1 MKSLNLPDGMP
12 VLSRGRHR
20 SPRRGAC
27 FMEFASVLAGERWSD
42 HPSCTHP
49 LLGQLARH
57 VNDSTSDAGR
67 QQLMPLIP
75 SVVGRR
81 GNDQTWL
88 RVAVAVA
95 ANTILDVPE
104 ETQRAL
110 AGGLL
115 RAEELCADSGPDLA
129 ATGREARLALELV
142 PGAVAWIQRAG
153 LPGRMSVKTFTHRC
167 APPMVRCAVDGVVA
181 SGSSDCD
188 RRLRALLEVGIAACP
203 APERAVPKL
212 PSQEPASRTIDLV
225 TLGGPAP
232 GTGQ

>member
-1 MKSLNLPDGMP
+1 MKSLTLPDGMP

-42 HPSCTHP
+42 HPSCAHP

-57 VNDSTSDAGR
+57 VNDCTSDAGR
-67 QQLMPLIP
+67 QQLVPFIP

-81 GNDQTWL
+81 GNERTWL
-88 RVAVAVA
+88 TVAVAVA
-95 ANTILDVPE
+95 ASTILDVPE
-104 ETQRAL
+104 ETQRRL

-129 ATGREARLALELV
+129 ATRRQARFALELV
-142 PGAVAWIQRAG
+142 PGAVAWIERLR
-153 LPGRMSVKTFTHRC
+153 LPDRISVKTFTRRC
-167 APPMVRCAVDGVVA
+167 APAMVQCAVDGLVA
-181 SGSSDCD
+181 SGSPDCD

-212 PSQEPASRTIDLV
+212 PSQGPATQSIDLL
-225 TLGGPAP
+225 TPR
-232 GTGQ
+232 